1 MSEGTQPGPL
11 TSFYMCGPVNT
22 ITPVAKLTSSK
33 AEKVWEDLTRA
44 HCSMLAALEKDMEP
58 KTGIPLAWY
67 QVLAQLSRAPGLM
80 LRFQDLA
87 RVAGISESGA
97 SRRLNQM
104 IKAGLIDRHLCATD
118 RRGVYAHLT
127 AKGKSAYEK
136 GHAVFLRSLDRN
148 LGTHMEPAE
157 ADLVRAALARLS

>member
-1 MSEGTQPGPL
+1 MARL
-11 TSFYMCGPVNT
+11 TS
-22 ITPVAKLTSSK
+22 AK
-33 AEKVWEDLTRA
+33 AEKVWEDISRA

-67 QVLAQLSRAPGLM
+67 QVLTELSRAKDGM

-104 IKAGLIDRHLCATD
+104 IKSGLIDRYSCATD
-118 RRGVYAHLT
+118 RRGVYARLT
-127 AKGKSAYEK
+127 AKGKAAYEK
-136 GHAVFLRSLDRN
+136 GHAIFLRSLDRN
-148 LGTHMEPAE
+148 LGTHMEPDE
-157 ADLVRAALARLS
+157 ADVLRAALARIG